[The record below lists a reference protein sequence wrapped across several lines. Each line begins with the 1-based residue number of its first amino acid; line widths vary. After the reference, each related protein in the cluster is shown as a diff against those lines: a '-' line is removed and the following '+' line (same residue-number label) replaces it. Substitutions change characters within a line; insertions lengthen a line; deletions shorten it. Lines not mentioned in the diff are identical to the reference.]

1 MMDEIP
7 TVSAALRVVIADD
20 HPAFLAGLRTLLA
33 SRPEVEVVGEA
44 NTGSEAVRVAAETQP
59 EVVVMDLRMPGMTG
73 IEATRQVLDGSPTV
87 GVLVLTM
94 LEEDDSVFAAMR
106 AGARGYLL
114 KGAGQEDIVRAI
126 VAVGSG
132 EAIFGPSI
140 AMRVLDHFA
149 GPAPTAGKQPF
160 PRLTQREREVL
171 DAIARGEPNPEI
183 ARRLQISAKTVK
195 NYVSAIFAKI
205 QVADRGQAIVRAREA
220 GLGVGP
226 STE

>member
-1 MMDEIP
+1 MDEIP
-7 TVSAALRVVIADD
+7 KVSAALRVVIADD
-20 HPAFLAGLRTLLA
+20 HPAFLAGLGALLA
-33 SRPEVEVVGEA
+33 SRPEVDVVGEA
-44 NTGSEAVRVAAETQP
+44 TTGGEAVRVVAAARP
-59 EVVVMDLRMPGMTG
+59 DVVVMDLRMPGITG
-73 IEATRQVLDGSPTV
+73 IDATHQLLQEMPTV

-126 VAVGSG
+126 VAVGRG

-140 AMRVLDHFA
+140 AQRVLAYFA
-149 GPAPTAGKQPF
+149 RPATSTDNQPF
-160 PRLTQREREVL
+160 PELTQREREVL

-183 ARRLQISAKTVK
+183 ARRLQISGKTVK
-195 NYVSAIFAKI
+195 NYVSAIFAKM

-220 GLGVGP
+220 GLGIGP
-226 STE
+226 NMQ

>member
-1 MMDEIP
+1 MDEIP
-7 TVSAALRVVIADD
+7 EAALRVVIADD
-20 HPAFLAGLRTLLA
+20 HPAFLAGLGTLLA
-33 SRPEVEVVGEA
+33 SRPEVDVVGEA
-44 NTGSEAVRVAAETQP
+44 TTGAEAVRVVAATRP
-59 EVVVMDLRMPGMTG
+59 DVVVMDLRMPGMTG
-73 IEATRQVLDGSPTV
+73 IDATRQLLHELPTI

-126 VAVGSG
+126 VAVGRG

-140 AMRVLDHFA
+140 AQRVLAHFA
-149 GPAPTAGKQPF
+149 RPATSADNQPF
-160 PRLTQREREVL
+160 PELTQREREVL

-183 ARRLQISAKTVK
+183 ARRLQISGKTVK
-195 NYVSAIFAKI
+195 NYVSAIFAKM

-220 GLGVGP
+220 GLGIGP
-226 STE
+226 NTQ

>member
-1 MMDEIP
+1 MDEVP

-20 HPAFLAGLRTLLA
+20 HPAFLAGLRALLA

-44 NTGSEAVRVAAETQP
+44 HTGTEVVQVVAETQP
-59 EVVVMDLRMPGMTG
+59 HVVVMDLRMPGMTG
-73 IEATRQVLDGSPTV
+73 IDATRQLLEDSPAI

-94 LEEDDSVFAAMR
+94 LEEDESVFAAMR

-140 AMRVLDHFA
+140 AMRVLAHFA
-149 GPAPTAGKQPF
+149 RPAPNAKEHPF
-160 PRLTQREREVL
+160 PELTQREREVL
-171 DAIARGEPNPEI
+171 DAIARGEANPEI

-195 NYVSAIFAKI
+195 NYVSAIFTKM
-205 QVADRGQAIVRAREA
+205 QVAGRSQAIVRAREA
-220 GLGVGP
+220 GLGIGP
-226 STE
+226 STQ